1 MNRTSM
7 PLEGFCLYRALLGL
21 MQTTTSVVVLIYH
34 MKDLRTLCPRCRSDY
49 QEAGYRL
56 RLIPGRYKEPCDKCG
71 RGGLTFELFEENKK
85 PCKSKSS
92 PMR

>member
-1 MNRTSM
+1 M
-7 PLEGFCLYRALLGL
+7 PGLCGELMEAGPFCF
-21 MQTTTSVVVLIYH
+21 V